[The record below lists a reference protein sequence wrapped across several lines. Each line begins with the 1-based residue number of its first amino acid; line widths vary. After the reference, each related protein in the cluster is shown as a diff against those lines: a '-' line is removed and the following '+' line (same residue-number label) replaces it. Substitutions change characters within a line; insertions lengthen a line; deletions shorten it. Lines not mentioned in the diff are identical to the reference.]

1 MISTKKNISSLFKP
15 FLKSKNH
22 YKGGKGISSTKKNQK
37 VYKLSSNENPIGASP
52 RAIAAVKNCL
62 HELHLYPDTTDIRL
76 REALVKYYD
85 YQLHKDNFLCAASG
99 SEIIDLIIRGF
110 VNENDEVIV
119 STPCFVPYQI
129 FSSWAGAKI
138 IDAPLQYDTYEIDV
152 EKILNCISP
161 KTKIIFLTSPN
172 NPTGSYI
179 RKEKLEVLLEK
190 IPSNIVIVFDEV
202 YWNFADASNYTNALP
217 YIEKYNNLIAL
228 NSFSKTY
235 GLAALRVGY
244 AYMDIEVAN
253 YLRQICKP
261 FLISKLSLEG
271 AIAALEDDDFI
282 ERTVNTIKEERIF
295 LTKQFKA
302 LEIKFYPTQAN
313 FFLITPPI
321 PVDDFVNFLRE
332 EGISVRPVENFGAPG
347 KVRISIGNR
356 EANKALI
363 KAMKKLKVVAE

>member
-1 MISTKKNISSLFKP
+1 MKSNNKNISSIFKP

-37 VYKLSSNENPIGASP
+37 VFKLSSNENPIGSSP
-52 RAIAAVKNCL
+52 KAISAIKENL
-62 HELHLYPDTTDIRL
+62 NKLHLYPDTTDIRL

-129 FSSWAGAKI
+129 FSNWAGAKI
-138 IDAPLQYDTYEIDV
+138 IDAPLLTNTYEIDI
-152 EKILNCISP
+152 ERILKCISP

-179 RKEKLEVLLEK
+179 PKEKLEILLEE

-202 YWNFADASNYTNALP
+202 YWNFTDASNYTIALP
-217 YIEKYNNLIAL
+217 YIQKHNNLIAL

-271 AIAALEDDDFI
+271 AIASLTDDDFI
-282 ERTVNTIKEERIF
+282 KRTVNTIKEERIF
-295 LTKQFKA
+295 LKTQFEL

-313 FFLITPPI
+313 FFLVKPPI
-321 PVDDFVNFLRE
+321 SVDDFVSFLRE
-332 EGISVRPVENFGAPG
+332 EGISVRPVDNFGATG

-356 EANKALI
+356 EANRALI
-363 KAMKKLKVVAE
+363 KAMKKLKVIAE